1 MTTAQAST
9 LRELNES
16 ARPLST
22 EDRQRIVDQALVLI
36 EQLYVHLPLKRAMHA
51 VDPVQRLKL
60 LRHRL
65 ENLPERRFHDEMI
78 DIFIGLRDLHTNYI
92 LPDPYRGLTAALPF
106 RIEEFYEDGE
116 RRYIV
121 TAVAQGL
128 DHEHFE
134 PGVEVTHW
142 NGIPIDRAV
151 DLQGN
156 RNGGSNLDARH
167 ARGLISMTQR
177 PMALLAPPEEE
188 WVAIGYVADD
198 GPHEV
203 RFEWQMLKP
212 HRARSSADAS
222 DPDSPLA
229 KALGIDALTESVRR
243 AQKLVFAPEAMDLER
258 AAAEGDVAADD
269 AEVSTLPDVLEF
281 RTVGSPLG
289 EFGYLR
295 IRTFSVNDVD
305 EFIAEVVRILDL
317 LPQNGLII
325 DVRGNGGGVIM
336 AGERLLQ
343 LFTPRQIEPERL
355 HFINTPLTQ
364 KLTEVEGLEQW
375 QESVAE
381 AIETGSTFS
390 DGYPIFEGH
399 AEDCNSSGQH
409 YCGPVVL
416 ITDALCYSTTD
427 IFAAGFQDHQ
437 IGPILGTNG
446 NTGAGGAN
454 VWTHDLIA
462 QFLSGGDSPIQPLP
476 RNAGMRVSIRR
487 TTRVGAR
494 SGDPVEDLGIVP
506 DQVHQMTRRDLLDRN
521 PDLIA
526 AAAALIAD
534 LPPRALDVSRAQVA
548 DGDVQLA
555 VRTGGIDRLDV
566 YTAGRPRATVDVTDG
581 DHTVTVPHEDP
592 IDVRGYFEGLLVA
605 RRRVESA

>member
-1 MTTAQAST
+1 MTTAQATT
-9 LRELNES
+9 LRELNEG
-16 ARPLST
+16 ARPLKL
-22 EDRQRIVDQALVLI
+22 EERQRIVDQALVLI

-65 ENLPERRFHDEMI
+65 EGLPERRFHDEMI

-92 LPDPYRGLTAALPF
+92 LPEPYRGLTAALPF
-106 RIEEFYEDGE
+106 RIEEFWEDGE

-121 TAVAQGL
+121 TAVAQDL
-128 DHEHFE
+128 HHEHFE

-151 DLQGN
+151 DLQGA

-177 PMALLAPPEEE
+177 PMALLAPPDEE
-188 WVAIGYVADD
+188 WVEIGYVADD
-198 GPHEV
+198 GPHRA

-212 HRARSSADAS
+212 RRARSAVDAS
-222 DPDSPLA
+222 DAKSPLA

-243 AQKLVFAPEAMDLER
+243 AQKLVFAPEAMDLEQ
-258 AAAEGDVAADD
+258 AAADGDVAADD

-317 LPQNGLII
+317 LPQNGLIV

-343 LFTPRQIEPERL
+343 LFTARQIEPERL
-355 HFINTPLTQ
+355 HFINTPLTAR
-364 KLTEVEGLEQW
+364 LTRVEGLEQW

-390 DGYPIFEGH
+390 DGYPVFEGH
-399 AEDCNSSGQH
+399 AEDCNSTGQR

-427 IFAAGFQDHQ
+427 IFAAGFQDHG

-462 QFLSGGDSPIQPLP
+462 QFLAGDDSPIEPLP
-476 RNAGMRVSIRR
+476 RGSGMRVSIRR
-487 TTRVGAR
+487 TTRVGPR

-506 DQVHQMTRRDLLDRN
+506 DQLHRMTRRDLLERN

-526 AAAALIAD
+526 AAAKLIAD
-534 LPPRALDVSRAQVA
+534 MPPRALSVSRAEA
-548 DGDVQLA
+548 AGDDVTLA
-555 VRTGGIDRLDV
+555 IRSGGIDRLDV
-566 YTAGRPRATVDVTDG
+566 YAAGRPRATVDVTDG
-581 DHTVTVPHEDP
+581 DHAITVPREEP
-592 IDVRGYFEGLLVA
+592 IDVLGYEAGQLVA
-605 RRRVESA
+605 RRRLDAA